1 MNVEKLRRKVGR
13 INDVA
18 TALDDAISHLLES
31 GDDAT
36 AGLLRLS
43 SSSLYDIE
51 RDVEDIIRENNKEEK

>member
-18 TALDDAISHLLES
+18 TALDDATSHLIES
-31 GDDAT
+31 GDDAIV
-36 AGLLRLS
+36 GLLRIA

-51 RDVEDIIRENNKEEK
+51 RDIEDIIRESKKEEK